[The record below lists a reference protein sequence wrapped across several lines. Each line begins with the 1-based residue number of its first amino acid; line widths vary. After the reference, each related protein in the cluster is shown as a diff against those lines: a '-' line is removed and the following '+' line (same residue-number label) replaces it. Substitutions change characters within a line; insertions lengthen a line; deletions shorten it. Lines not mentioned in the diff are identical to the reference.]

1 MKSSATAP
9 GQNGSSGA
17 VSGSV
22 TGTVASAAPARRLT
36 LAGLIA
42 QVRTLQRRFDRR
54 AQRERLL
61 LIGAAAALALLAA
74 DALWLG
80 PALADFKAARS
91 QQQAALATRATLQAD
106 AQTLLTQGS
115 AQTRQQQA
123 ELDSWRQRV
132 RTGDAALRRHEDAL
146 VGPEQMVDLLSHLLA
161 RSGPVR
167 VRALR
172 SLGRSDVL
180 QAGPGSAP
188 DAKAGAANA
197 TPAGNPDTAPATV
210 AAASTSNTAAA
221 NAAAN
226 PPTLYRHGVELVLE
240 GGFNDLLAYL
250 LAAEALPQ
258 RMLWGSVSLKVEQ
271 HPRSVLT
278 LRVYTLSR
286 DRHWLEI

>member
-1 MKSSATAP
+1 MKTSAIGP
-9 GQNGSSGA
+9 GNNGIGGA
-17 VSGSV
+17 IDG
-22 TGTVASAAPARRLT
+22 AAPARRNT
-36 LAGLIA
+36 LAGLVA
-42 QVRTLQRRFDRR
+42 QGRHLQRCFDQR

-61 LIGAAAALALLAA
+61 LIGAAAALALMAA

-91 QQQAALATRATLQAD
+91 QQQAAQATLATLQAD
-106 AQTLLTQGS
+106 AQTLQTQGS
-115 AQTRQQQA
+115 SQARQQQA

-132 RTGDAALRRHEDAL
+132 RSGDAALRRHEDAL
-146 VGPEQMVDLLSHLLA
+146 VGPDQMVGLLSHLLA
-161 RSGPVR
+161 RTGPVR

-180 QAGPGSAP
+180 QAGPGPAP
-188 DAKAGAANA
+188 DGTAAGAGSPGAVPANGA
-197 TPAGNPDTAPATV
+197 MAK
-210 AAASTSNTAAA
+210 
-221 NAAAN
+221 AAN

>member
-1 MKSSATAP
+1 MKTRTAGP
-9 GQNGSSGA
+9 GNHGSNAVSNNGSNAGSG
-17 VSGSV
+17 
-22 TGTVASAAPARRLT
+22 TAPARRIT
-36 LAGLIA
+36 LSGLLA
-42 QVRTLQRRFDRR
+42 RARTLQRRFDQR

-80 PALADFKAARS
+80 PALAGFKAARS
-91 QQQAALATRATLQAD
+91 QQQAAQATLATLQAD

-115 AQTRQQQA
+115 RQARQQQA

-132 RTGDAALRRHEDAL
+132 RSGDAALRRHEDTL
-146 VGPEQMVDLLSHLLA
+146 VGPEHMVDLLSHLLA
-161 RSGPVR
+161 RTGPVR

-180 QAGPGSAP
+180 QAGAGTAP
-188 DAKAGAANA
+188 DGAGPATTIPSATSATPVTPSGGPAAVAGNSAAAKAGNGA
-197 TPAGNPDTAPATV
+197 
-210 AAASTSNTAAA
+210 
-221 NAAAN
+221 
-226 PPTLYRHGVELVLE
+226 PTLYRHGVELVLE

>member
-1 MKSSATAP
+1 MKTSASAPGSSAP
-9 GQNGSSGA
+9 GSPGP
-17 VSGSV
+17 
-22 TGTVASAAPARRLT
+22 GTLPARRFALP
-36 LAGLIA
+36 GLLA
-42 QVRTLQRRFDRR
+42 QVRTLQRRFDQR

-61 LIGAAAALALLAA
+61 LMGAAAAVALMAA

-91 QQQAALATRATLQAD
+91 QQQAAQATLATLQAD
-106 AQTLLTQGS
+106 AHTLATQGS
-115 AQTRQQQA
+115 TQARHQQA
-123 ELDSWRQRV
+123 DLDSWRQRV
-132 RTGDAALRRHEDAL
+132 RSGDAALRRHEHAL
-146 VGPEQMVDLLSHLLA
+146 VGPDHMVDLLSQLLV

-180 QAGPGSAP
+180 QAGPGTAP
-188 DAKAGAANA
+188 DAAGTAGTATMAAMA
-197 TPAGNPDTAPATV
+197 TAPGSPGTAPVGLTGSAALASAT
-210 AAASTSNTAAA
+210 T
-221 NAAAN
+221 N
-226 PPTLYRHGVELVLE
+226 PATLYRHGVELVLE

-278 LRVYTLSR
+278 LHVYTLSR

>member
-1 MKSSATAP
+1 MKTSASAPGSSAP
-9 GQNGSSGA
+9 GSPGP
-17 VSGSV
+17 
-22 TGTVASAAPARRLT
+22 GTLPARRFALP
-36 LAGLIA
+36 GLLA
-42 QVRTLQRRFDRR
+42 QVRTLQRRFDQR

-61 LIGAAAALALLAA
+61 LMGAAAAVALMAA
-74 DALWLG
+74 DGLWLG

-91 QQQAALATRATLQAD
+91 QQQAAQATLATLQAD
-106 AQTLLTQGS
+106 AHTLATQGS
-115 AQTRQQQA
+115 TQARHQQA

-132 RTGDAALRRHEDAL
+132 RSGDAALRRHEHAL
-146 VGPEQMVDLLSHLLA
+146 VGPDHMVDLLSQLLV

-180 QAGPGSAP
+180 QAGPGTAP
-188 DAKAGAANA
+188 DAAGTAGTATMAAMA
-197 TPAGNPDTAPATV
+197 AMATAPGSPGTAPVGLTGSAAQASATSSP
-210 AAASTSNTAAA
+210 A
-221 NAAAN
+221 
-226 PPTLYRHGVELVLE
+226 TLYRHGVELVLE